1 MSDSPRPATGISRAE
16 FVLVLRALSLPFTAS
31 LVFFLITPAA
41 TQPLRR
47 STAEV
52 RQEVTG
58 VVEAQFTAFRDGDY
72 ARAYSF
78 AAAGLQQQFTVPAF
92 ERMVKD
98 NYPIIAYW
106 RAVSFGPVE
115 DNGRE
120 AVMELTV
127 QGRGG
132 RSRVFRYQFIREP
145 DGWRINGVVEVQT
158 LPSAQGQ
165 AA

>member
-1 MSDSPRPATGISRAE
+1 M
-16 FVLVLRALSLPFTAS
+16 VLRALSLPFTAS
-31 LVFFLITPAA
+31 LVFFLITPTA

-47 STAEV
+47 SSAEV
-52 RQEVTG
+52 RQQIVE
-58 VVEAQFTAFRDGDY
+58 VVEGQFRAFRDGDY

-78 AAAGLQQQFTVPAF
+78 AATGLQQQFTVPAF

-115 DNGRE
+115 DNGRV

-132 RSRVFRYQFIREP
+132 RTRVFRYQFVREP
-145 DGWRINGVVEVQT
+145 DGWRINGVVEVRVS
-158 LPSAQGQ
+158 PESHGQ